1 MQSFFPM
8 VMFTFETNSHGVP
21 RIMQIVFKLAVTPLS
36 LSHTHPPRM
45 HISESEDIIG
55 KTNVNN

>member
-1 MQSFFPM
+1 
-8 VMFTFETNSHGVP
+8 MFTFETNSHGVL
-21 RIMQIVFKLAVTPLS
+21 RIMQIVFKLAVTP